1 MAISLPTAGFAI
13 GGGVAG
19 GALGWAGG
27 RRVRDAD
34 PDSIGQPFVHA
45 AVGTTVGVSVGALA
59 WRARNITSLAVNRTS
74 GRAVGEITRSLP
86 RTLASPVTLFGLGA
100 VAGGMI
106 GSKVSD
112 DPGSGAAKG
121 AVVGGAGVLG
131 VRGAIKLWSK
141 SGRLGKV
148 AMGTAGVAAVAV
160 AGRAFAPEETY
171 GEEGHTVSDGAGG
184 YETESGLRERMAMM
198 NGRGDLVFGLH
209 ARRH

>member
-1 MAISLPTAGFAI
+1 VAISAPTAAFTI

-27 RRVRDAD
+27 RRVSDAD

-45 AVGTTVGVSVGALA
+45 AVGTTVGVGVGALA
-59 WRARNITSLAVNRTS
+59 WRARNMTSLAVNRTS
-74 GRAVGEITRSLP
+74 GRAVGSITRNLP
-86 RTLASPVTLFGLGA
+86 RTLASPATLFGLGA

-112 DPGSGAAKG
+112 DPVSGAAKG
-121 AVVGGAGVLG
+121 AVAGGAGVLG
-131 VRGAIKLWSK
+131 LRGAIKFW
-141 SGRLGKV
+141 GKANWMGKA

-160 AGRAFAPEETY
+160 AGRAFAHQDTY

-184 YETESGLRERMAMM
+184 YGTESGLRERLAAM
-198 NGRGDLVFGLH
+198 NGSGDLVFGLH